1 MLRWQILRSEFLTTK
16 AELHTSLR
24 SNRNKDFCST
34 VEKNTKTDEKNTPNF
49 GYKYA
54 EKDKSFFMCFEKFCS
69 LLIFLLGRE
78 KKISF

>member
-34 VEKNTKTDEKNTPNF
+34 GEKNTKTDEKNTPNF

-54 EKDKSFFMCFEKFCS
+54 EKDKSFLCALKSFAAFWFSCLE
-69 LLIFLLGRE
+69 GE
-78 KKISF
+78 KK